1 MKKKSKKNLKIFP
14 IGGIGN
20 QLFIYFAGRH
30 LADKLE
36 RELRIDLSL
45 ASKFGTKHRG
55 DISSFHLPGTFLS
68 RKSLTTSHG
77 YFSRIDKRLIRRVS
91 IYRKIKLVI
100 FRYFNSP
107 ELGYNKEMETL
118 KRVRSI
124 HGYFQTWKYYEFYK
138 ESHKDFFR
146 IQSHSR
152 WYSETLASLEKI
164 KPIALHIRRGDYN
177 DLKEE
182 FGILSNEYYSISLE
196 IMKKHFGEKE
206 VWVFSDDIPAAK
218 TILNSID
225 GHKFSYIIP
234 PKESAPIESMMLM
247 SRCPA
252 IIIANSTFSYWAG
265 LIQSDDKLVIAPT
278 KWFRGRIDPRDL
290 IPPSWERV
298 ESTWE
303 E

>member
-1 MKKKSKKNLKIFP
+1 MKNKSKNILKIFP

-30 LADKLE
+30 LADELG

-45 ASKFGTKHRG
+45 ASTFGSKHIG
-55 DISSFHLPGTFLS
+55 DISSFQLPGTFLS
-68 RKSLTTSHG
+68 RNSFTRSFG
-77 YFSRIDKRLIRRVS
+77 YFLRIDKRLIRRIS
-91 IYRKIKLVI
+91 IYRKLRLFI
-100 FRYFNSP
+100 FGYFNST
-107 ELGYNKEMETL
+107 ELGYNEEMATL

-138 ESHKDFFR
+138 EFHKDFFR
-146 IQSHSR
+146 IQGQSR
-152 WYSETLASLEKI
+152 WFSETLASIERI

-182 FGILSNEYYSISLE
+182 FGILSNEYYALSIKL
-196 IMKKHFGEKE
+196 MKKNFGEKE

-218 TILNSID
+218 KTLNSID
-225 GHKFSYIIP
+225 GQNISYITP

-252 IIIANSTFSYWAG
+252 IIIANSTFSYWAA
-265 LIQSDDKLVIAPT
+265 LIQSDDKLVVAPT
-278 KWFRGRIDPRDL
+278 KWFRGRVDPLDL
-290 IPPSWERV
+290 IPPNWERV